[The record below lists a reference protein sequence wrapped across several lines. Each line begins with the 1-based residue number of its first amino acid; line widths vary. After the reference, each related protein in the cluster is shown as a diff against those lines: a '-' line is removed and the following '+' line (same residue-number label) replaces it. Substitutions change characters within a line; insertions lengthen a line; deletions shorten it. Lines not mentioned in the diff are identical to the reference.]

1 MRIAHRFASAAA
13 AGLMGAAMVVAAPGV
28 ASADAD
34 PCQLGW
40 SNVGPRTC
48 AMTDVG
54 MAPVWT
60 LGNGICAGM
69 LTASGNAF
77 DGPLWEYSAAR
88 GAVHSVELRISQ
100 GFSPLGEWASTTLA
114 CDVTAII
121 DWQNLDTGA
130 SGTVSRYV
138 PASNTSTVPMYV
150 YVGTGPGRVRL
161 TMRTDHPSIPVSTD
175 VVVP

>member
-1 MRIAHRFASAAA
+1 MKTSHRLVSAAA
-13 AGLMGAAMVVAAPGV
+13 AGTLGAAMFVAAPGV
-28 ASADAD
+28 ASAAD
-34 PCQLGW
+34 PCMLGW

-60 LGNGICAGM
+60 LGNGLCAGM

-77 DGPLWEYSAAR
+77 DGPLWEYSSAP
-88 GAVHSVELRISQ
+88 GAVHSVELRIAQ

-114 CDVTAII
+114 CDVTAIV
-121 DWQNLDTGA
+121 DWQNFDTGR

-138 PASNTSTVPMYV
+138 PASNNSTSPAFVHV
-150 YVGTGPGRVRL
+150 DTGPGRVRL

-175 VVVP
+175 IVVP

>member
-1 MRIAHRFASAAA
+1 MNIAHRFASAAA
-13 AGLMGAAMVVAAPGV
+13 AGLMGTAMFVVAPGV
-28 ASADAD
+28 AGAAAD

-48 AMTDVG
+48 AKTDVS

-69 LTASGNAF
+69 LSASGTAF

-114 CDVTAII
+114 CDVTTII
-121 DWQNLDTGA
+121 DWQNLDTGQ

-138 PASNTSTVPMYV
+138 PASNTSTFPAFEYV
-150 YVGTGPGRVRL
+150 NTGAGRVRL

-175 VVVP
+175 IVVP

>member
-1 MRIAHRFASAAA
+1 MKISHRFASAAA
-13 AGLMGAAMVVAAPGV
+13 AGLLGTAMFVAAPGV
-28 ASADAD
+28 AGAADS
-34 PCQLGW
+34 CQLGW

-69 LTASGNAF
+69 LVASGNAF
-77 DGPLWEYSAAR
+77 DGPLWEYSAAP

-100 GFSPLGEWASTTLA
+100 GFSPLGEWAPTVLA
-114 CDVTAII
+114 CDVTAIVE
-121 DWQNLDTGA
+121 WQNLDTGQ

-138 PASNTSTVPMYV
+138 PASNTSTRPMNV
-150 YVGTGPGRVRL
+150 HVGTGPGRVRL
-161 TMRTDHPSIPVSTD
+161 TLRTDHPSIPVSTE